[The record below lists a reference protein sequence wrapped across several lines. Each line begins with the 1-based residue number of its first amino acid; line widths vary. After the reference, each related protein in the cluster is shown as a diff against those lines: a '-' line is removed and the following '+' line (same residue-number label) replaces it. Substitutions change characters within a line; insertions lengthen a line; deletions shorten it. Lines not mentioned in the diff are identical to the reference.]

1 MLAQGLR
8 HWPIIKTALDQR
20 LVIVGQTLLL
30 EILIYM
36 ISDRSTLSVRG
47 LTLSVPI

>member
-20 LVIVGQTLLL
+20 LVIAGQTLLL

-36 ISDRSTLSVRG
+36 ISNRLTLSVRG
-47 LTLSVPI
+47 PILSVQI